1 MSPLLWDLYYL
12 RFGSSYDNG
21 LSDCLR
27 DLLGLFNFLRSGVL
41 ARLVSHRD
49 FNSLT
54 FFLLERRA
62 LRFFYCSNRFVCRLS
77 GLQLLFF
84 ILFVRNRGHFL
95 NCILSCAFLL
105 DFLLSLVALINHLGG
120 WSSVLSDGKPVR
132 KGADFSEPRWDR
144 VLGAEAGQ
152 VLGQRRVLVLSCDCR
167 LYGSGVFTN
176 KTLLHGKHVVH
187 ARVSSLLKHLLLSF
201 QMSLAGYES

>member
-1 MSPLLWDLYYL
+1 M
-12 RFGSSYDNG
+12 
-21 LSDCLR
+21 R
-27 DLLGLFNFLRSGVL
+27 D
-41 ARLVSHRD
+41 
-49 FNSLT
+49 
-54 FFLLERRA
+54 
-62 LRFFYCSNRFVCRLS
+62 
-77 GLQLLFF
+77 
-84 ILFVRNRGHFL
+84 RGHFL

-105 DFLLSLVALINHLGG
+105 NFLLSLVALINHLGG

-187 ARVSSLLKHLLLSF
+187 ARVSSLLQHLLLSF
-201 QMSLAGYES
+201 QMSLAGYESQLIFFHVLLKDTLPHFIVVSDIKSIDQSRFGPTLDLTSALDLLANFE